1 MRIIGGKDCAVRGYC
16 LSDRLWSNSMVN
28 VIRKHPW
35 CIFRTQYSDPRLINV
50 PFAKLMIQA
59 RKMEPSNMRAGVLER
74 AGLYIIGCQVVLSK
88 FEAWDMQ
95 RRTKSKSI
103 RTPGTSCS
111 MMNSCWFE
119 GCQLNTYSGDNPS
132 NVQGRLV
139 LGMSAGPECFRGV
152 TLIMIHRNGICRD
165 TFGEIYEMCGPLK
178 SERNCPVGIHQNT
191 LALR

>member
-50 PFAKLMIQA
+50 PVAKLVIQ
-59 RKMEPSNMRAGVLER
+59 RPGRWNRVTWESRRLGEGRPLHHRMSSRTF
-74 AGLYIIGCQVVLSK
+74 QVWSLGHAEKDEVEIDKDSRNKLLHDEFLLK
-88 FEAWDMQ
+88 
-95 RRTKSKSI
+95 
-103 RTPGTSCS
+103 
-111 MMNSCWFE
+111 
-119 GCQLNTYSGDNPS
+119 QLNTYSGDNPS

-152 TLIMIHRNGICRD
+152 TLIMIHRDGICRD